1 MLMNHLIIG
10 SGVAGIE
17 AALAIR
23 EKDPNAGISIISASK
38 YPFYYRPRL
47 IDFIKDSLSPEK
59 IYAYK
64 DSFWSEKGI
73 SVQLDTC
80 ISTIDH
86 AARSIIDDAGKHY
99 QYDKLLLAVG
109 ASPNIPAMEN
119 YHLEGVFTLRG
130 IHSADRIRTYCRGK
144 KHLVIAGGGLLGVET
159 AHALKNYCEK
169 ITVIDVASCLL
180 PRQLDEHGAE
190 TLQKILEER
199 GLRFLF
205 RDCVKTVK
213 GKDHIEGVVLSSG
226 TELEADALV
235 ISAGVHPN
243 IEIAAQSGLAV
254 RKGIVVDNNLK
265 TSVGDVYAAGDCIE
279 HHEMTY
285 GLWNISKEQGRLAG
299 LNMAGE
305 SNEYK
310 GSIPSASLK
319 VTGIDL
325 YSAGDYSLA
334 SDNALLLEEVGKYA
348 KIIYNGNVPVGAV
361 VIGDSDIAKAARKA
375 MSGKMD
381 AAELKKIMDMK

>member
-1 MLMNHLIIG
+1 MNHVVIG

-23 EKDPNAGISIISASK
+23 EKDRNAGISIISASK

-47 IDFIKDSLSPEK
+47 IDFIKDNLPPEK
-59 IYAYK
+59 LYAYK

-73 SVQLDTC
+73 SVQLDTRIC
-80 ISTIDH
+80 TIDH
-86 AARSIIDDAGKHY
+86 ANKNVIDDTDRHY

-109 ASPNIPAMEN
+109 ASPNIPPMN
-119 YHLEGVFTLRG
+119 NTCEGVFTLRG
-130 IHSADRIRTYCRGK
+130 IHSAERIRDYCRGK
-144 KHLVIAGGGLLGVET
+144 KHLIIAGGGLLGVET
-159 AHALKNYCEK
+159 AHALKNHCEK
-169 ITVIDVASCLL
+169 ITVIDVAPCLL
-180 PRQLDEHGAE
+180 PRQLDERGAE

-205 RDCVKTVK
+205 GDSVKTVK
-213 GKDHIEGVVLSSG
+213 GKDGIEGVILNSG
-226 TELEADALV
+226 IELEADALV

-243 IEIAAQSGLAV
+243 IVIASGSGITV
-254 RKGIVVDNNLK
+254 KKGILVDDYFR
-265 TSVGDVYAAGDCIE
+265 TSAADVYAAGDCIE
-279 HHEMTY
+279 HRELTY
-285 GLWNISKEQGRLAG
+285 GLWTIAKEQGRMAG
-299 LNMAGE
+299 LNMTGE

-334 SDNALLLEEVGKYA
+334 SDNALLLEKTGKYA
-348 KIIYNGNVPVGAV
+348 KIIYNGDVPAGAV
-361 VIGDSDIAKAARKA
+361 VVGDSDIVKAARKA
-375 MSGKMD
+375 MSGKMNAD
-381 AAELKKIMDMK
+381 ELKKIMGI